1 MLPWLST
8 GREAHDRPM
17 GYEIT
22 LRDRTTLA
30 VGEADAFAHEK
41 SMTTFYRTANAR
53 QTIDCWAV
61 PLASIRTDEILMV
74 RRVEVDALSGAE
86 AGATVH
92 HLASA

>member
-1 MLPWLST
+1 
-8 GREAHDRPM
+8 M

-30 VGEADAFAHEK
+30 VEEADAFAHER

-53 QTIDCWAV
+53 RTIDCWAV

-74 RRVEVDALSGAE
+74 RRVEATELD
-86 AGATVH
+86 GATVH

>member
-1 MLPWLST
+1 
-8 GREAHDRPM
+8 M

-41 SMTTFYRTANAR
+41 AMTTFYRTANAR

-74 RRVEVDALSGAE
+74 RRVEAASEVAGDL
-86 AGATVH
+86 GATVH
-92 HLASA
+92 HLATA